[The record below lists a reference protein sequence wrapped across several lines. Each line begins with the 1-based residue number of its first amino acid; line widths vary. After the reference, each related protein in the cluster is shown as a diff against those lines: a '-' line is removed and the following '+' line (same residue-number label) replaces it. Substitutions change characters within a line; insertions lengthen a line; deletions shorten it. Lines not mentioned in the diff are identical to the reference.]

1 MTALKSEILVVTT
14 ENIPGREVVNALGF
28 VKGSTVRAKHLGSD
42 IIASLRNL
50 VGGEVREYNQLLA
63 AAREQA
69 YDRMLANARE
79 LGADAIVGARMQTS
93 TIQQAASEV
102 VFYGTAVKLK

>member
-1 MTALKSEILVVTT
+1 MTALKSEFLAVTT
-14 ENIPGREVVNALGF
+14 EAILGRETVSALGL

-63 AAREQA
+63 AAREEA

-79 LGADAIVGARMQTS
+79 LGADAIVGVRMQTS